1 MAKIDLNL
9 QFLLNEYE
17 ILDRY
22 KKSHELGFKFVELQH
37 PYSLDL
43 NLLSSLISDLDM
55 AQVLI
60 NIDLNNDETG
70 KMNLAI
76 DPKGIDKFKSSVDNS
91 LRYCTELSV
100 KVINCTPGPAID
112 DLERSVQ
119 YQTLTENLSYAAPL
133 FEECGTRLLIEPIN
147 TFDQPGF
154 FISNSKDGAKVVAD
168 VSHRNFGLQYDVYH
182 MQLMEGNIMNNI
194 KKYIDIIGHF
204 QIADVPG
211 RLEPGKGEIGY
222 SNIFKF
228 IDDLGYEGFI
238 GAEYKPENTTEE
250 GLEWI
255 KKYDGL
261 EIA

>member
-1 MAKIDLNL
+1 
-9 QFLLNEYE
+9 
-17 ILDRY
+17 
-22 KKSHELGFKFVELQH
+22 LG
-37 PYSLDL
+37 
-43 NLLSSLISDLDM
+43 
-55 AQVLI
+55 
-60 NIDLNNDETG
+60 
-70 KMNLAI
+70 
-76 DPKGIDKFKSSVDNS
+76 
-91 LRYCTELSV
+91 V
-100 KVINCTPGPAID
+100 KVINCTPGPAING
-112 DLERSVQ
+112 LERSVQ
-119 YQTLTENLSYAAPL
+119 YQTLIENLSYAAPL

-154 FISNSKDGAKVVAD
+154 FISNSKDGAKVVSD

-194 KKYIDIIGHF
+194 KKNIDIIGHF

-250 GLEWI
+250 GLVWI
-255 KKYDGL
+255 KQYDGL